1 MPSQLT
7 WKKSLLLT
15 CQILGLLVNILAS
28 DEKSPLLK
36 RDNLTTPIQMQL
48 SLKDKDFSVFFAP
61 YLKFRLNFK
70 YLEKKKMTLIDILF
84 LELRFPKTWSDKRLK
99 SPVSDDYST
108 SNMVNVPNQC
118 WKLHDS
124 TFIIF
129 IDHCQVNW
137 VGKSFCFWHAN
148 YLDGLL
154 KHWLPMKSILFL
166 RKTI

>member
-61 YLKFRLNFK
+61 YLKFSLNFK

-84 LELRFPKTWSDKRLK
+84 PELRFPKTWSDKRLK

-108 SNMVNVPNQC
+108 SNMVNVPNQ
-118 WKLHDS
+118 S
-124 TFIIF
+124 
-129 IDHCQVNW
+129 
-137 VGKSFCFWHAN
+137 
-148 YLDGLL
+148 
-154 KHWLPMKSILFL
+154 
-166 RKTI
+166 